1 MASKKEVKE
10 IEATQGEVI
19 VSSTLMGKTTQK
31 GEPLTVRP
39 FITTPGQV
47 EVHKGAWFPTGDM
60 AGAKVDITVR
70 MPCYVEEISSAFMQ
84 VNRLVEALMDK
95 EVARMTGETDGKE

>member
-1 MASKKEVKE
+1 MASKEKVKEV
-10 IEATQGEVI
+10 EATQGEMT
-19 VSSTLMGKTTQK
+19 VSSTLMGKTTKK
-31 GEPLTVRP
+31 GEPITVRP
-39 FITTPGQV
+39 FVTTPAQV

-70 MPCYVEEISSAFMQ
+70 MPCYVEEISSVFIQ

-95 EVARMTGETDGKE
+95 EVARMTGEPDGKD